1 MRKAVARWYESKN
14 AGQLGYQLIK
24 YRQRD
29 GWTHRDVLRL
39 AHPEPS
45 DEDHKRLYA
54 YVTGNDPTPG
64 ATRENFK
71 DGDVRRD
78 VNFNLPRVVL
88 GYEQAQRAETPAQTA
103 ALVREY
109 RLPREALQ
117 TEHLNDPDVWM
128 AMLDEGMPLTAMI
141 RNLGTMTRNGVFGRA
156 EAVNHVLGALRDQ
169 DRILE
174 ARVHP
179 IAVLGAHA
187 TYNSGGGFRSRN
199 VWTPVR
205 NIVEALEGAFY
216 LAFGNVEPTGQRR
229 LIALDVSGSMTFS
242 ELAGVPGLTPRVG
255 SAALALISL
264 ATGDETEIVAFA
276 ADHDR
281 GSYWG
286 YYNPLSLKDAGLAP
300 TRVKGIAHFPI
311 ERNENLQRLLGRM
324 DNLPFGGTDCA
335 LPMVYALR
343 ERKEFDVFEVYTD
356 SETWA
361 GGIHPAQALYRYR
374 EQTNIPAKLVVVGMV
389 SNGFSIADPRDPG
402 MLDVVGFDTAT
413 PNIISE
419 FSQGRL

>member
-39 AHPEPS
+39 AHPEPT
-45 DEDHKRLYA
+45 DDDHKRLYA
-54 YVTGNDPTPG
+54 YVTDNDPTPG

-88 GYEQAQRAETPAQTA
+88 GYEQAQRAESPEHTA

-109 RLPREALQ
+109 RLPREALK
-117 TEHLNDPDVWM
+117 TEHLNDPEVWM

-141 RNLGTMTRNGVFGRA
+141 RNLGTMTRNGVFGRP
-156 EAVNHVLGALRDQ
+156 EAVNHVLRALNSQ
-169 DRILE
+169 DAILE

-179 IAVLGAHA
+179 IAILGAHA
-187 TYNSGGGFRSRN
+187 TYHSGGGFRSKN
-199 VWTPVR
+199 TWTPVGA
-205 NIVEALEGAFY
+205 IVEALENAFY

-229 LIALDVSGSMTFS
+229 LIALDVSGSMS
-242 ELAGVPGLTPRVG
+242 MYELAGVPGLTPRAG

-264 ATGDETEIVAFA
+264 ATGDETEVVAFA
-276 ADHDR
+276 ADEQR
-281 GSYWG
+281 GAFWG
-286 YYNPLSLKDAGLAP
+286 YYPQTLEEAGLSG
-300 TRVKGIAHFPI
+300 TRVKGIARFPV
-311 ERNENLQRLLGRM
+311 ERGAKLQDVLNKTN
-324 DNLPFGGTDCA
+324 NLPFAGTDCA

-343 ERKEFDVFEVYTD
+343 EHKEFDVFEVYTD

-361 GGIHPAQALYRYR
+361 GGIHPAQALHRYR
-374 EQTNIPAKLVVVGMV
+374 EQTNIPAKLVVVGMT